1 MKPSFPLLLE
11 RKAMLIVKRRLE
23 EVVLIQPEHDAE
35 IRIKILRITEFGVEL
50 GITAPRSTV
59 VQRLETETKS

>member
-1 MKPSFPLLLE
+1 
-11 RKAMLIVKRRLE
+11 MLIVKRRLE